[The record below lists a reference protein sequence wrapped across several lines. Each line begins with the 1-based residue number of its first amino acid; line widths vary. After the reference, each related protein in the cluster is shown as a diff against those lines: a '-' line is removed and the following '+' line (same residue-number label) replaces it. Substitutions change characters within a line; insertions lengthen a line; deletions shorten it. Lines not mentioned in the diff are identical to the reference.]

1 MTGDLNE
8 EDGGHPEA
16 AVEAALDANGTQRAI
31 QVLLESLRRGRAPV
45 DKAPPAPANKAVD
58 LLHDLAAL
66 SRA

>member
-16 AVEAALDANGTQRAI
+16 AVEAAPDANGTQRAI
-31 QVLLESLRRGRAPV
+31 QVLLESLRHGCAPV
-45 DKAPPAPANKAVD
+45 DKAPPAPVNKAVD